1 MKFYFDK
8 PREKAFIEKI
18 KVERD
23 KEATCKK
30 NTLYLEIIYFL
41 LISFSP
47 TLVLVT
53 TIGVYIY
60 SGMGSNLSAEKIFVS
75 ATLFNLL

>member
-1 MKFYFDK
+1 MKFHFDK
-8 PREKAFIEKI
+8 LREKAFIEKI

-23 KEATCKK
+23 KEVACNKK
-30 NTLYLEIIYFL
+30 MLYLEIINFVL
-41 LISFSP
+41 TSFSP

-75 ATLFNLL
+75 ITLFNLL

>member
-1 MKFYFDK
+1 MQ

-18 KVERD
+18 KAERG
-23 KEATCKK
+23 KEVACNKK
-30 NTLYLEIIYFL
+30 ILYQQIINYVL
-41 LISFSP
+41 TSFTP

-60 SGMGSNLSAEKIFVS
+60 SGLGSDLSAEKIFVS
-75 ATLFNLL
+75 LTLFNIL